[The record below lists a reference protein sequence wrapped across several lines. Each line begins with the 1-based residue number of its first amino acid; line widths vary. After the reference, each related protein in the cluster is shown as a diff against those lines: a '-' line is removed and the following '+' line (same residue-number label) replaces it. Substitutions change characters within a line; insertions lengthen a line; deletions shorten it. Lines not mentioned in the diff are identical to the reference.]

1 MTVTARAEGEE
12 TETVEVRPVSLN
24 IQYRHEDG
32 KYERIAGAIVKAKNN
47 ATGDEYTFEMGADA
61 SVAKNELPLGAYTFS
76 IVSLP
81 DEFTKGKNLDFSH
94 TIVEEVKKGRF
105 NQSLTF
111 TVKDK
116 PLFDVSLNT
125 QLEGLDGSYTNIP
138 NAVSKAV
145 NTETGVEYIFTMDE
159 KGNIPHEQLPEGTY
173 KVSIVSVPDDFA
185 KDKNLDTSE
194 TYEKTVTS
202 PDSGKGWTIR
212 VKELP
217 ADEETPEPG
226 EETKKVNFGSRL
238 AFRNLPGKEYES
250 LEKANTP
257 YKFVNGAKIKITNA
271 ETGKEYTFTTD
282 KTGSHQKVEVGKY
295 TIELVDVPKELK
307 GRFEWPK
314 SREIEINTS
323 SSQGFNV
330 VEIIPTVDVSL
341 NTQYMDLDRKFSRIP
356 NGVSKAVNTE
366 TGETFIFTM
375 DEKGN
380 IPHLRLP
387 EGTYELSL
395 VSLPD
400 EFKEGKKLDTS
411 FTDTV
416 TIKEPFK
423 NKGWKVTVKELP
435 ADEEPEN
442 PGEEKVT
449 VDVSLNT
456 QYMDLDRNFS
466 RIPNAVSKA
475 VNTETG
481 EEYIFTMDAEG
492 NIPHLQLPA
501 GTYKLSLV
509 SLPEEFT
516 EGKKLDTSFTDTVT
530 IKEPYRNQGWKV
542 TVKELPAD
550 EEPENPGEE
559 KVTVD
564 VSLNTQ
570 YMDLDRNFSRI
581 PNAVSK
587 AVNTETGE
595 EYIFTMDAEGNIPH
609 LQLPAGTYQLSIV
622 SVPEDFSEG
631 KKLDLSATSTEV
643 VLETD
648 KAHGWTLT
656 VKELPADEEPEVK
669 KYQIG
674 LEVRDLENKKT
685 KVTVEVLDKDGK
697 VVKGNFNE
705 VLQYLTE
712 DLDLGTYTI
721 KLSNLPENTKAVIN
735 ENTYNKAK
743 ETENKNEFTLEV
755 SKENL
760 ITASSNRVWG
770 AFKLVEE
777 TSTDEEPETPEPK
790 LIKLTFDPNG
800 GTWSDDS
807 TSNKYV
813 EAKKGDEITILEA
826 PTREGYK
833 FLYWEGSV
841 YQPGDKYTAEADHT
855 FVAKWEK
862 IETPTPGEGDDDQT
876 PAPGTGDDQTPGD
889 DNQTPAPGTGDDDNT
904 GTNPTPEKSKTPEVN
919 KVTEGDKKITGK
931 GEPESDIVVELP
943 DGTRLEGKVDKDG
956 NWTVEIPDDKT
967 LKTNDRIKVTQT
979 EKGKTVS
986 NTIEIVVSKKSDQ
999 KVDEKETEKPGKDGK
1014 TAPKTGDAGVMLTSA
1029 VTLLSS
1035 AAYVFTKKRKED

>member
-1 MTVTARAEGEE
+1 MKSTSRKILSLLLALVLILPFMTITARAEGEE
-12 TETVEVRPVSLN
+12 KETVEVRPVSLN

-32 KYERIAGAIVKAKNN
+32 RYEKIAGAIAKAKNN
-47 ATGDEYTFEMGADA
+47 STGEEYTFEMGADA
-61 SVAKNELPLGAYTFS
+61 SVAKNELPLGTYTFS
-76 IVSLP
+76 VVSIP
-81 DEFTKGKNLDFSH
+81 DEFAKGKNLNFSQ
-94 TIVEEVKKGRF
+94 TRVDEVKKGRF
-105 NQSLTF
+105 NLSIPF
-111 TVKDK
+111 IIKDK
-116 PLFDVSLNT
+116 PLLDVSLNT

-145 NTETGVEYIFTMDE
+145 NKETGVEYIFTMDE
-159 KGNIPHEQLPEGTY
+159 KGNIPHNQLPEGTY

-185 KDKNLDTSE
+185 KGKNLDTSV

-202 PDSGKGWTIR
+202 PDNGKGWTIR

-217 ADEETPEPG
+217 AEEETP
-226 EETKKVNFGSRL
+226 ETKKVNFGSRL

-250 LEKANTP
+250 LEKTNTP
-257 YKFVNGAKIKITNA
+257 YKFVNGAEIKITNA

-314 SREIEINTS
+314 AREIEINTS
-323 SSQGFNV
+323 SAQGFNV

-341 NTQYMDLDRKFSRIP
+341 NTQYMDLDRNFSRIP
-356 NGVSKAVNTE
+356 NAVSKAVNTE

-416 TIKEPFK
+416 TIKEPFN

-435 ADEEPEN
+435 ADAESEN

-530 IKEPYRNQGWKV
+530 I
-542 TVKELPAD
+542 
-550 EEPENPGEE
+550 EEN
-559 KVTVD
+559 
-564 VSLNTQ
+564 
-570 YMDLDRNFSRI
+570 SR
-581 PNAVSK
+581 AK
-587 AVNTETGE
+587 
-595 EYIFTMDAEGNIPH
+595 
-609 LQLPAGTYQLSIV
+609 
-622 SVPEDFSEG
+622 
-631 KKLDLSATSTEV
+631 
-643 VLETD
+643 
-648 KAHGWTLT
+648 GWTVT

-697 VVKGNFNE
+697 VVKGDFNE
-705 VLQYLTE
+705 ILQYLTD

-735 ENTYNKAK
+735 ENTFNKAK

-760 ITASSNRVWG
+760 ITALSNRVWG
-770 AFKLVEE
+770 AFKLVEDLPV
-777 TSTDEEPETPEPK
+777 DEEPETPAP
-790 LIKLTFDPNG
+790 
-800 GTWSDDS
+800 GT
-807 TSNKYV
+807 
-813 EAKKGDEITILEA
+813 
-826 PTREGYK
+826 
-833 FLYWEGSV
+833 
-841 YQPGDKYTAEADHT
+841 
-855 FVAKWEK
+855 
-862 IETPTPGEGDDDQT
+862 GDDDQT
-876 PAPGTGDDQTPGD
+876 PAPGTGDDD
-889 DNQTPAPGTGDDDNT
+889 QTPAPGTGYDDNT

-943 DGTRLEGKVDKDG
+943 DGTKLEGKVDKDG
-956 NWTVEIPDDKT
+956 NWTVEIPADKT
-967 LKTNDRIKVTQT
+967 LKANDRIKVTQT

-986 NTIEIVVSKKSDQ
+986 NIIEIVVSKKTDQ

-1014 TAPKTGDAGVMLTSA
+1014 AAPKTGDAGVMLTSA
-1029 VTLLSS
+1029 VTALSA
-1035 AAYVFTKKRKED
+1035 AAYVFTRKRKED

>member
-1 MTVTARAEGEE
+1 M
-12 TETVEVRPVSLN
+12 
-24 IQYRHEDG
+24 
-32 KYERIAGAIVKAKNN
+32 
-47 ATGDEYTFEMGADA
+47 
-61 SVAKNELPLGAYTFS
+61 
-76 IVSLP
+76 
-81 DEFTKGKNLDFSH
+81 
-94 TIVEEVKKGRF
+94 
-105 NQSLTF
+105 
-111 TVKDK
+111 
-116 PLFDVSLNT
+116 
-125 QLEGLDGSYTNIP
+125 
-138 NAVSKAV
+138 
-145 NTETGVEYIFTMDE
+145 
-159 KGNIPHEQLPEGTY
+159 
-173 KVSIVSVPDDFA
+173 
-185 KDKNLDTSE
+185 
-194 TYEKTVTS
+194 
-202 PDSGKGWTIR
+202 
-212 VKELP
+212 
-217 ADEETPEPG
+217 
-226 EETKKVNFGSRL
+226 
-238 AFRNLPGKEYES
+238 
-250 LEKANTP
+250 
-257 YKFVNGAKIKITNA
+257 
-271 ETGKEYTFTTD
+271 
-282 KTGSHQKVEVGKY
+282 
-295 TIELVDVPKELK
+295 
-307 GRFEWPK
+307 
-314 SREIEINTS
+314 
-323 SSQGFNV
+323 

-697 VVKGNFNE
+697 VVKGDFNE
-705 VLQYLTE
+705 ILQYLTD

-735 ENTYNKAK
+735 ENTFNKAK

-755 SKENL
+755 SEENL
-760 ITASSNRVWG
+760 ITASINRVWG
-770 AFKLVEE
+770 AFKLVE
-777 TSTDEEPETPEPK
+777 DLPEEPAPGTGDDDQTPAP
-790 LIKLTFDPNG
+790 
-800 GTWSDDS
+800 GT
-807 TSNKYV
+807 
-813 EAKKGDEITILEA
+813 
-826 PTREGYK
+826 
-833 FLYWEGSV
+833 
-841 YQPGDKYTAEADHT
+841 
-855 FVAKWEK
+855 
-862 IETPTPGEGDDDQT
+862 GDDDQT

-919 KVTEGDKKITGK
+919 KVTEGDKKISGK

-943 DGTRLEGKVDKDG
+943 DGTKLEGKVDKDG
-956 NWTVEIPDDKT
+956 NWTVEIPADKT